1 VTNRYSDEVVRQG
14 EAYEDSQDMG
24 ALAVLSQ
31 LAEATR
37 QLRGLAQ
44 REGWIHVAIQ
54 AADVALAE
62 ADALL
67 SRSGVASRS
76 GVTLCAG
83 CGWRAGHDSR
93 CPLAGDGLSRSV
105 VRQGH
110 TPGPWT
116 VEERGSGLTSALAEA
131 LEPAWTHLVT
141 MPAPP
146 FAFGKT
152 GAAVSAGYSSGGKV
166 SLKDRAEAAATARLI
181 AKAPAIPSLLSA
193 LRPIAAAYPDDPGT
207 SDLDDEQPVTI
218 TLGDVRRARAAIRE
232 VEGGGR

>member
-1 VTNRYSDEVVRQG
+1 VNNRYSDEVVRQG
-14 EAYEDSQDMG
+14 EAFEDSQDMG
-24 ALAVLSQ
+24 ALAMLS
-31 LAEATR
+31 R
-37 QLRGLAQ
+37 
-44 REGWIHVAIQ
+44 
-54 AADVALAE
+54 AADTLRLMYDRRASGWLPGVGRVYSMGLTAAEMDGAAKVLGSMQAL
-62 ADALL
+62 
-67 SRSGVASRS
+67 
-76 GVTLCAG
+76 
-83 CGWRAGHDSR
+83 
-93 CPLAGDGLSRSV
+93 LSRSV

-116 VEERGSGLTSALAEA
+116 VEERGSGITSALAEA

-166 SLKDRAEAAATARLI
+166 SLKDRAEAAANARLI

-193 LRPIAAAYPDDPGT
+193 LRPIAAAYPDEPGT

-218 TLGDVRRARAAIRE
+218 TLGHVRRARAAIRE